1 MLAGIACGDHGSPTL
16 SRLLVLEILVYI
28 EKLEQRLEGSI
39 RKENLI
45 SLTSLLF
52 YDRSAEAATL
62 DFNDH
67 TAVVVVTT

>member
-16 SRLLVLEILVYI
+16 SRLLVLEI